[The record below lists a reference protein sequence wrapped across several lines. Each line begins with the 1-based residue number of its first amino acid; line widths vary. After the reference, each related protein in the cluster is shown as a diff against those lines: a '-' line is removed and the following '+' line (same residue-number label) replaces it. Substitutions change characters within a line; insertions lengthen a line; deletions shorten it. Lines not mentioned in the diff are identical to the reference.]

1 MSGGH
6 AHGHAHGVGG
16 PATAGQRHRG
26 RLVVALSITL
36 TVMVAELV
44 AAWWSGSLALLADA
58 GHMLSDS
65 AGLAI
70 ALVAT
75 WLAARPATDRWTFGW
90 QRAEILAA
98 LTNGVI
104 LTVVGLGVIIEGVRR
119 LREPEPVESGIML
132 VVGIVGLLA
141 NLVALRLLSGG
152 REESLNVRG
161 AYLEV
166 LGDLLGSLAVIVAA
180 VLIATTGWERA
191 DAVASL
197 AIGVLI
203 VPRAL
208 SLLRDVARVLLEGAP
223 LDVEVAVV
231 REHLERTRGVVAVH
245 DLHAWTITSGVPALS
260 AHVVVEDE
268 EASAA
273 GLCRLLDAFGACLE
287 GHFDVEHS
295 TIQVEPVSHHR
306 AHPEGAGHR

>member
-1 MSGGH
+1 MGH
-6 AHGHAHGVGG
+6 DHGTGAPLRG
-16 PATAGQRHRG
+16 TAGARHRR
-26 RLVVALSITL
+26 RLVAALTITVS
-36 TVMVAELV
+36 VMLIELV
-44 AAWWSGSLALLADA
+44 AAFVSGSLALLADA

-65 AGLAI
+65 AGLTI

-75 WLAARPATDRWTFGW
+75 WLAQRPATPRWTFGW

-98 LTNGVI
+98 LVNGVI
-104 LTVVGLGVIIEGVRR
+104 LTVVGITVLVEGVRR
-119 LREPEPVESGIML
+119 LAAPEAVEAPVML
-132 VVGIVGLLA
+132 AVGILGLVA
-141 NLVALRLLSGG
+141 NLVALRLLAGG

-166 LGDLLGSLAVIVAA
+166 LGDLFGSAAVIVAS
-180 VLIATTGWERA
+180 VLVLTTGWERA

-223 LDVEVAVV
+223 DQVSVADV
-231 REHLERTRGVVAVH
+231 REHLLGVPGVVAVH
-245 DLHAWTITSGVPALS
+245 DLHAWTITSGVPVLS
-260 AHVVVEDE
+260 AHVVVADE
-268 EASAA
+268 VATAS
-273 GLCRLLDAFGACLE
+273 GYCTVLDALQECLH

-295 TIQVEPVSHHR
+295 TLQIEPASHTR
-306 AHPEGAGHR
+306 EHPEVGSHA